1 MHRLSIVQA
10 LSLWQSLEDAYRK
23 EHNYGGD
30 VAEIYVYRLMPRCP
44 LAEAY
49 VGGGQKAPPS
59 TLTGE
64 EGRKAIRDANES
76 FHNLLAHFAKERN
89 AIIEVEEYK
98 DGKWVFSE
106 FGEFLKTFNEGHR
119 WHVRV
124 RPRAR

>member
-10 LSLWQSLEDAYRK
+10 LSLWSDLEDAYHGK
-23 EHNYGGD
+23 HGYGGD

-44 LAEAY
+44 LAETY
-49 VGGGQKAPPS
+49 IEGGQQAPSS

-64 EGRKAIRDANES
+64 TGREAIRDANEA
-76 FHNLLAHFAKERN
+76 FHNLLAHFAKRREAN
-89 AIIEVEEYK
+89 IEVEEYK

-124 RPRAR
+124 RPRA